1 MAFHLN
7 ASMPLCPL
15 LCQIWELFLPSI
27 GVKVSGHYC
36 WDVLLSPFIFMCIF
50 VRISVYFV
58 CLGLVIGIVFYSVP
72 CIYFILFFCVLGL
85 HNIDFICS
93 TCIVSGQS
101 ALMHF
106 NK

>member
-1 MAFHLN
+1 MF
-7 ASMPLCPL
+7 
-15 LCQIWELFLPSI
+15 
-27 GVKVSGHYC
+27 
-36 WDVLLSPFIFMCIF
+36 IF

-58 CLGLVIGIVFYSVP
+58 CLGLVIGIVF
-72 CIYFILFFCVLGL
+72 FIMYHVYNLFFFCVLGL

>member
-1 MAFHLN
+1 VYSLTFRVRVM
-7 ASMPLCPL
+7 
-15 LCQIWELFLPSI
+15 LPQQRNPRS
-27 GVKVSGHYC
+27 YA
-36 WDVLLSPFIFMCIF
+36 PFIFMCIF

-58 CLGLVIGIVFYSVP
+58 CLGLVIGMVFYSAP
-72 CIYFILFFCVLGL
+72 CMYFILFFCVLGV